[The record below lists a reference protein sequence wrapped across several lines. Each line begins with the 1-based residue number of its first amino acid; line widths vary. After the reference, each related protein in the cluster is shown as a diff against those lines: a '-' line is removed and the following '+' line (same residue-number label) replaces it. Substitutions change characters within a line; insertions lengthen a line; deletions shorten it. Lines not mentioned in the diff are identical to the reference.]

1 MKSLLITFIA
11 CMIST
16 VALAKDIV
24 VQKVQGDVSVRH
36 GVTDV
41 WTKVKAGDILRP
53 DDTMKT
59 GKRASAVLVAP
70 SQSNDAT
77 ATKRITF
84 PSEVMVDMSDVR
96 DLSQEELMLKLTM
109 EKVRSAPSEWKNKE
123 FKIPNAAVLH
133 GEPPATSALN
143 ENDIQT
149 GVLQLNGTRVL
160 FDNGFY
166 STSAL
171 RGMDVLRRYPS
182 LADNFEHRFMIAQ
195 ALEKANLRG
204 EALSEYVGLSL
215 SESVTSNQKEILQTR
230 ITQLRKQLGQ

>member
-1 MKSLLITFIA
+1 MVG
-11 CMIST
+11 T
-16 VALAKDIV
+16 VALARDIV

-36 GVTDV
+36 GVAEV

-53 DDTMKT
+53 DDTMRT
-59 GKRASAVLVAP
+59 GKKGSAVLVAP
-70 SQSNDAT
+70 SQSDDAT
-77 ATKRITF
+77 ATKRITL

-109 EKVRSAPSEWKNKE
+109 EKVRASSYEWKNNE
-123 FKIPNAAVLH
+123 LNIPNTTVVH
-133 GEPPATSALN
+133 GADRSPQPPIS
-143 ENDIQT
+143 ENDIQV

-182 LADNFEHRFMIAQ
+182 LAANFDHRFRIVR

-204 EALSEYVGLSL
+204 EALNEYVSLLSL
-215 SESVTSNQKEILQTR
+215 ENITAQQTEILHER
-230 ITQLRKQLGQ
+230 VSQLRKQLGQ